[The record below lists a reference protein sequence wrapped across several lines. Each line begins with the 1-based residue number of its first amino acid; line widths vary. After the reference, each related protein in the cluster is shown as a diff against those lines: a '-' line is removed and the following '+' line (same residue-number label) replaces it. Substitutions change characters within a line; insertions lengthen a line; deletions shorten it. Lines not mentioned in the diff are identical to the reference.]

1 MLSFRAVFISGL
13 LLNFV
18 AADCHKWLPSEKLFN
33 FYSFPVSLS
42 QVYFV
47 WFLPQPM
54 TTHESDIRN
63 GYGPD
68 CQVSANRPSN
78 NWA

>member
-33 FYSFPVSLS
+33 FYSFPVSLG
-42 QVYFV
+42 QVNFV
-47 WFLPQPM
+47 LCL
-54 TTHESDIRN
+54 TSTNHH
-63 GYGPD
+63 
-68 CQVSANRPSN
+68 A
-78 NWA
+78 